1 MIGLPFRIA
10 SRAPEI
16 AIGTIGTPARI
27 AITKAPLRNGS
38 SSPVRERVPSGK
50 TKNEPPAFSRATA
63 WPTARVVCSRLPRSI
78 GMKPTRSKP
87 RFRIGS
93 LRSSAL

>member
-1 MIGLPFRIA
+1 MIELPFRIA

-16 AIGTIGTPARI
+16 AIGTTGTPARI
-27 AITKAPLRNGS
+27 AITNAPLRNGS

-63 WPTARVVCSRLPRSI
+63 VLTARVVCSRLPRST
-78 GMKPTRSKP
+78 GMNPTRSKP
-87 RFRIGS
+87 MLRIGS